1 MSDENGFIGGT
12 IAQNG
17 DVMQAQNVLVEEVYT
32 PDSRTGYIKIS
43 YSIPGERE
51 MVFTDLLQLNVGWNT
66 ILINQFNESIS
77 LCRILKGMTINAWF
91 STDIMESTPPQS
103 NAYRIVA
110 FLPAPNVRVI
120 IDRITSIDTQN
131 GFLYVGNPRNEVD
144 QIRFVISDMTQI
156 LDKENNVIPLDALQA
171 GEMVR
176 VEYGDIVTASIPPQ
190 TPAFLVQALTS

>member
-1 MSDENGFIGGT
+1 MSDLNGDNRGT
-12 IAQNG
+12 ITQNG
-17 DVMQAQNVLVEEVYT
+17 DIMQAQNALVEEVYT

-43 YSIPGERE
+43 YSLPGERE

-91 STDIMESTPPQS
+91 STDIMEGTPPQS

-110 FLPAPNVRVI
+110 FLPAPNIRVI
-120 IDRITSIDTQN
+120 IDRITSIDIPN
-131 GFLYVGNPRNEVD
+131 GFLYVGNTRNEMD

-156 LDKENNVIPLDALQA
+156 LDQENKVIPLDLLRA
-171 GEMVR
+171 GQMVR
-176 VEYGDIVTASIPPQ
+176 VEYGDILTASIPPQ
-190 TPAFLVQALTS
+190 TPAYLVQLITY

>member
-1 MSDENGFIGGT
+1 MSDQNGFIGGT

-17 DVMQAQNVLVEEVYT
+17 DVMLAQNVLVEEVYT

>member
-1 MSDENGFIGGT
+1 MSDQNGVTGGT
-12 IAQNG
+12 IVQNG
-17 DVMQAQNVLVEEVYT
+17 DVMQAQNALVEEVYT
-32 PDSRTGYIKIS
+32 PNSRTGYIKIS

-91 STDIMESTPPQS
+91 STDITDGTPPQS

-110 FLPAPNVRVI
+110 FLPAPNIRVI

-131 GFLYVGNPRNEVD
+131 GFLYVGNPRNEVE
-144 QIRFVISDMTQI
+144 QIRFIISNMTQI
-156 LDKENNVIPLDALQA
+156 LDQENRVIPLNSLQT
-171 GEMVR
+171 GQMVR

-190 TPAFLVQALTS
+190 TPAYLVQLLTY

>member
-1 MSDENGFIGGT
+1 MSDENGAIGGT
-12 IAQNG
+12 ISQNG
-17 DVMQAQNVLVEEVYT
+17 DVMQAHNVLVEEVYT
-32 PDSRTGYIKIS
+32 PDSRTGYVKIS
-43 YSIPGERE
+43 YSLPGERE

-77 LCRILKGMTINAWF
+77 LCRILKGTTINAWF
-91 STDIMESTPPQS
+91 STDIIDGTPPQS

-120 IDRITSIDTQN
+120 IDRINSIDIQN
-131 GFLYVGNPRNEVD
+131 GFLYVGTPRNGVD

-156 LDKENNVIPLDALQA
+156 LDKQNKAIPLASLQA

-190 TPAFLVQALTS
+190 TPAFLVQALT

>member
-1 MSDENGFIGGT
+1 MSDLNGDTRGT
-12 IAQNG
+12 ITQNG
-17 DVMQAQNVLVEEVYT
+17 DIMQAQNALVEEVYT

-91 STDIMESTPPQS
+91 STDITDSTPPQS

-110 FLPAPNVRVI
+110 FLPAPNIRVL
-120 IDRITSIDTQN
+120 IDRISSIDTQN
-131 GFLYVGNPRNEVD
+131 GFLYVGNPNNKAD
-144 QIRFVISDMTQI
+144 QIRFVISNMTQI
-156 LDKENNVIPLDALQA
+156 LDQENEEIPLNSLQA
-171 GEMVR
+171 GQMVR
-176 VEYGDIVTASIPPQ
+176 VEYGDIMTASIPPQ
-190 TPAFLVQALTS
+190 TSAFLVQVVTY

>member
-1 MSDENGFIGGT
+1 MSDLNGGT
-12 IAQNG
+12 RGTITQNG
-17 DVMQAQNVLVEEVYT
+17 DIMQVQNALVEEVYT

-43 YSIPGERE
+43 YSLPGERE

-91 STDIMESTPPQS
+91 STDITDDTPPQS

-110 FLPAPNVRVI
+110 FLPAPNIRVL
-120 IDRITSIDTQN
+120 IDRITSVDPPN
-131 GFLYVGNPRNEVD
+131 RSLYVGNPRNEVD
-144 QIRFVISDMTQI
+144 QIRFIISDMTQI
-156 LDKENNVIPLDALQA
+156 LDQENRVIPLNSLQA
-171 GEMVR
+171 GQMVR

-190 TPAFLVQALTS
+190 TPAYLVQLLTY

>member
-1 MSDENGFIGGT
+1 MSDQNGFIGGT

-66 ILINQFNESIS
+66 ILVNQFNESIS
-77 LCRILKGMTINAWF
+77 LCRILKGTTINAWF
-91 STDIMESTPPQS
+91 STDIMEGTPPQS

-110 FLPAPNVRVI
+110 ILPAPNVRVI

-131 GFLYVGNPRNEVD
+131 GFLYVGNPRNQVD

-156 LDKENNVIPLDALQA
+156 LDNENNVIPLDALKA

-190 TPAFLVQALTS
+190 TPAYLVQALTS